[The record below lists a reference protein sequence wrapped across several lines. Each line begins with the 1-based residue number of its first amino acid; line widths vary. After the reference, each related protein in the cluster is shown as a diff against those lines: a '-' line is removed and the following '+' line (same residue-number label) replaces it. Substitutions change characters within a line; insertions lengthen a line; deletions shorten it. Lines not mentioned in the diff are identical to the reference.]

1 MNLQELGGL
10 VRKRREALG
19 LSQQRL
25 AQLAGLS
32 RTTIN
37 LLEMGRLTDLGI
49 AKVSDL
55 MDLVGLTLHAG
66 FDERSQPNALLMA
79 SRSASVSYKEIL
91 TPEELLA
98 ALSTGKIPSGR
109 NAHVASWLDEAPLK
123 VVVSSV
129 ELASK
134 KTAVPPKQVWKHV
147 SAWARE
153 FNSPR
158 HAWV

>member
-1 MNLQELGGL
+1 M
-10 VRKRREALG
+10 
-19 LSQQRL
+19 
-25 AQLAGLS
+25 
-32 RTTIN
+32 
-37 LLEMGRLTDLGI
+37 
-49 AKVSDL
+49 
-55 MDLVGLTLHAG
+55 
-66 FDERSQPNALLMA
+66 
-79 SRSASVSYKEIL
+79 L

>member
-37 LLEMGRLTDLGI
+37 LLETGRLTDLGI
-49 AKVSDL
+49 AKVNDL
-55 MDLVGLTLHAG
+55 MDLVGLRLHAE
-66 FDERSQPNALLMA
+66 FDERPQPSALLMA

-134 KTAVPPKQVWKHV
+134 KTAVPPKQLWKHV

-158 HAWV
+158 QAWV

>member
-1 MNLQELGGL
+1 MNMQELGGL

-49 AKVSDL
+49 AKVNDL
-55 MDLVGLTLHAG
+55 MDLVGLTLHAE
-66 FDERSQPNALLMA
+66 FDERPQPNALLMA

-91 TPEELLA
+91 TPDELLT
-98 ALSTGKIPSGR
+98 ALTTGTIPSGR
-109 NAHVASWLDEAPLK
+109 DAHVASWLDEASLK
-123 VVVSSV
+123 LVVSSV

-134 KTAVPPKQVWKHV
+134 KTAVPPKQIWKHV
-147 SAWARE
+147 NAWARE
-153 FNSPR
+153 FHSPR
-158 HAWV
+158 QAWV

>member
-1 MNLQELGGL
+1 MNMQELGGL

-49 AKVSDL
+49 AKVNDL
-55 MDLVGLTLHAG
+55 MELVGLTLRAEIH
-66 FDERSQPNALLMA
+66 ERPFPNALLIG

-91 TPEELLA
+91 TPEELLT
-98 ALSTGKIPSGR
+98 ALSTGKIPLGR
-109 NAHVASWLDEAPLK
+109 DAHVATWLDEASLK
-123 VVVSSV
+123 LVVSSV
-129 ELASK
+129 ELASQ
-134 KTAVPPKQVWKHV
+134 KTAVPPKQIWKYM
-147 SAWARE
+147 STWARE
-153 FNSPR
+153 FHSPR
-158 HAWV
+158 LAWV

>member
-10 VRKRREALG
+10 VRIRREALG

-49 AKVSDL
+49 TKVSDL
-55 MDLVGLTLHAG
+55 MDLLGLTLRAEVH
-66 FDERSQPNALLMA
+66 EHPHPNALLMA
-79 SRSASVSYKEIL
+79 SRSASISYRETL
-91 TPEELLA
+91 TPEELLV

-109 NAHVASWLDEAPLK
+109 EAHVATWLDEVPLNL
-123 VVVSSV
+123 VVSSV
-129 ELASK
+129 ELVSK
-134 KTAVPPKQVWKHV
+134 KTSVPPKQIWKYVNH
-147 SAWARE
+147 WASE
-153 FNSPR
+153 FHSPR
-158 HAWV
+158 QAWV